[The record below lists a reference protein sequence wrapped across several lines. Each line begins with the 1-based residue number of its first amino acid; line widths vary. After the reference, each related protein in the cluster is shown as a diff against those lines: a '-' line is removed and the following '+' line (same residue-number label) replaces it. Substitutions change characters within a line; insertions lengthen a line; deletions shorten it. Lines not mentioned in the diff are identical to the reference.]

1 VATDAA
7 CCNAAGVF
15 WRVRRRQSVL
25 DLLVCAGTDGQGRSA
40 EVEEVGLRYVR
51 EWALTAR
58 RLRADAPD
66 ADGFQRPHMYSFED
80 DPDTLGFAERHGFTV
95 GALTVPTCGCAR
107 IPAGTTRATR
117 RSTNSRRRA
126 SSASVQPRSG
136 STARSS
142 RSAKAHRPE
151 RSKTKR

>member
-51 EWALTAR
+51 EMGVDGTAVEGGRAR
-58 RLRADAPD
+58 RRWLPAPPYVLVR
-66 ADGFQRPHMYSFED
+66 GRP
-80 DPDTLGFAERHGFTV
+80 
-95 GALTVPTCGCAR
+95 
-107 IPAGTTRATR
+107 
-117 RSTNSRRRA
+117 
-126 SSASVQPRSG
+126 
-136 STARSS
+136 
-142 RSAKAHRPE
+142 
-151 RSKTKR
+151 